1 MTLIVKKKPQ
11 VNIGYDFFFF
21 SVTILPMYIFNKEK
35 HVEFHEY
42 IKGLQIAVISLNYL
56 INSTV

>member
-1 MTLIVKKKPQ
+1 MI
-11 VNIGYDFFFF
+11 FFF

-42 IKGLQIAVISLNYL
+42 IEGLQIAVVSLNYL